1 MIEPVAGPEGIR
13 LTAKGLDNYF
23 GSSIGSISA
32 NCKYPEIAVA
42 LFDFMATEEGT
53 NVQAFGPEGL
63 GWDWTTEGTSL
74 AGGTPTYQKYVIPED
89 YDWLGNGWEK
99 EYPDKHRTWVSDAN
113 VRCSSARFRG
123 EMKIEDPAHDTEY
136 YLQASA
142 EKEST

>member
-89 YDWLGNGWEK
+89 YDWLGNGWKRNTLTSTE
-99 EYPDKHRTWVSDAN
+99 PGSPMPMSDA
-113 VRCSSARFRG
+113 VPQDSVV
-123 EMKIEDPAHDTEY
+123 K
-136 YLQASA
+136 
-142 EKEST
+142 